1 MFGRINASAAV
12 VSLLF
17 EISPETYVISV
28 IVYVCMYVCMY
39 VCKYV
44 CMYVCMYEGMY
55 VCMYVSVAIL
65 AQGPRQCSSHQVA
78 APVLLCRLCSFRD
91 EAWGANHGHSWIFIL
106 MIRYCVLPALPCTMC
121 PSDPKGFRMLR
132 F

>member
-44 CMYVCMYEGMY
+44 CMYVCTKA
-55 VCMYVSVAIL
+55 CMYVSVAIL

-78 APVLLCRLCSFRD
+78 APLLLCGLCSFRD
-91 EAWGANHGHSWIFIL
+91 EAWGA
-106 MIRYCVLPALPCTMC
+106 TMDI
-121 PSDPKGFRMLR
+121 PGSSF
-132 F
+132 